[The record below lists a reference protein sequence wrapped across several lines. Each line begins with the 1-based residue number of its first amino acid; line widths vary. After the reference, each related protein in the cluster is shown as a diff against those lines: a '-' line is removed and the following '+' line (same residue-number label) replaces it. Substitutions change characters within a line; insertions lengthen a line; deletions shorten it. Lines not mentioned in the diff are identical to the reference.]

1 MKIKYLPLT
10 IVLISLLV
18 VSCEGDTID
27 PSILDRNINVSAQ
40 INNSKFQS
48 SGDEWTDGDAIG
60 IYMIKSRKEFT
71 ESHILNKNEKYITT
85 GNGVFKPADG
95 VMDIKFPADGSK
107 VDFIAYY
114 PHTKSISSSFEYSVD
129 VSSQK
134 DIKAIDLLYSNNS
147 VELSRLSSKVDMVF
161 DHQLSKVT
169 ANISTSDGS
178 SLEDVRIS
186 IKGVDLKAKFSLVDK
201 SIISSSKGVVRM
213 NTNSKGDMAEAIVI
227 PTANLSGITLEIV
240 NAGFAYICRLDE
252 LSKISSIDS
261 GKHYSFNIKLDP
273 KNTEVSVVVNPW
285 SSINPWED
293 VILDGIIIGKGDQVE
308 DDNNNELGSKENP
321 YTIEEAINNIGQK
334 QVWVKGYIVGY
345 YTGKTVKTFATD
357 VSSSAEIK
365 ETCIA
370 LASSPDEQD
379 GENTFPVFLK
389 TGDLRDNLNINDN
402 RDIIGTEILIKGN
415 IESYYAS
422 IGFNNTYEYVK

>member
-18 VSCEGDTID
+18 VSCEGDTIN

-40 INNSKFQS
+40 ITNSNFQS

-114 PHTKSISSSFEYSVD
+114 PHTK
-129 VSSQK
+129 
-134 DIKAIDLLYSNNS
+134 NS
-147 VELSRLSSKVDMVF
+147 VELSTLSSKVDMVF

-201 SIISSSKGVVRM
+201 SIISSSKGIIRM

-240 NAGFAYICRLDE
+240 NA
-252 LSKISSIDS
+252 
-261 GKHYSFNIKLDP
+261 
-273 KNTEVSVVVNPW
+273 
-285 SSINPWED
+285 
-293 VILDGIIIGKGDQVE
+293 
-308 DDNNNELGSKENP
+308 
-321 YTIEEAINNIGQK
+321 
-334 QVWVKGYIVGY
+334 
-345 YTGKTVKTFATD
+345 
-357 VSSSAEIK
+357 
-365 ETCIA
+365 A
-370 LASSPDEQD
+370 LHMFVA
-379 GENTFPVFLK
+379 
-389 TGDLRDNLNINDN
+389 
-402 RDIIGTEILIKGN
+402 
-415 IESYYAS
+415 
-422 IGFNNTYEYVK
+422 